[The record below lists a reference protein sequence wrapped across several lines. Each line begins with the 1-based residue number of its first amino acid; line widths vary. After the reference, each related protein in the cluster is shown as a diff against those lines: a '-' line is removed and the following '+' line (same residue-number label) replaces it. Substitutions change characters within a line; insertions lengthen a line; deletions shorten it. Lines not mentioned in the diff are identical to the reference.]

1 MVFAARQQTHDNP
14 EFMQPV
20 IANRFPTPVSKRDIS
35 VATSRLALNMHF
47 TTNGMWTKNNTHSYV
62 AQTSSNGCGV

>member
-20 IANRFPTPVSKRDIS
+20 IANRFPTPVSKRNIS
-35 VATSRLALNMHF
+35 VATSRLALR
-47 TTNGMWTKNNTHSYV
+47 
-62 AQTSSNGCGV
+62 